1 MRERSH
7 PATLACMTTTNDFYV
22 YEDITVHTAT
32 VHHGDCRWCNHGAGQ
47 WGSRNER
54 ESTWH
59 GPYGSESAARS
70 APIRANSMFRDC
82 GSCMV

>member
-1 MRERSH
+1 M
-7 PATLACMTTTNDFYV
+7 LARMTAANSDFWV
-22 YEDITVHTAT
+22 YEDMTVHTAT

-47 WGSRNER
+47 WGRRNER
-54 ESTWH
+54 ESTWR
-59 GPYGSESAARS
+59 GPYSSESAARS